1 MNFGESIALAG
12 LRGSSIVSNAAYIA
26 AKSATSASA
35 PFVLQFFCIIHEK
48 ILTKESQ
55 KAMNDF
61 IELNMG
67 SLHTKYEIFSVLC
80 KNENI
85 DPMAFIRE
93 HQAMVETM
101 LKEIGLDPRIV
112 ETQERLTQSIN
123 QNFQSI
129 LAYIQTKT
137 EVLKNVKL
145 TGGRRRKTNVLKHM
159 KLTRGRRKTRIR

>member
-1 MNFGESIALAG
+1 MSFGESIALAG
-12 LRGSSIVSNAAYIA
+12 FRGSSIVSNAAYIA

-48 ILTKESQ
+48 ILTKASQ
-55 KAMNDF
+55 TAMNDF
-61 IELNMG
+61 IKLNME
-67 SLHTKYEIFSVLC
+67 SLQTKYEIFTVLC

-112 ETQERLTQSIN
+112 ETQESLTQSIN
-123 QNFQSI
+123 QNFQRI

-137 EVLKNVKL
+137 ELLKNVKL
-145 TGGRRRKTNVLKHM
+145 TGGTRKRRRKYKRRRTRVL
-159 KLTRGRRKTRIR
+159 